1 MLFRSRGCGDRQP
14 GSGGLTPD
22 LGVDEY
28 QRCRGRRHHAHHHH
42 GPHHEREDELA
53 RGPRRR
59 GRGHHHVEAVGG
71 HAEAVLRR
79 AVRLGDGWMA
89 AGATSTE
96 ESLQS
101 LAQIR
106 GYLAEAGRSEAD
118 FWLSKRLYIAIDE
131 DEAAARQKLTEA
143 LTYQYGGKDQSGVG
157 LAATPSRAVEVMGT
171 LREAGAQHILLNPAY
186 DHMRQMEV
194 LMEKVIPQL

>member
-1 MLFRSRGCGDRQP
+1 MASRY
-14 GSGGLTPD
+14 
-22 LGVDEY
+22 LGRVV
-28 QRCRGRRHHAHHHH
+28 
-42 GPHHEREDELA
+42 LA
-53 RGPRRR
+53 AAAA
-59 GRGHHHVEAVGG
+59 VAVGQCSR
-71 HAEAVLRR
+71 ERY
-79 AVRLGDGWMA
+79 
-89 AGATSTE
+89 
-96 ESLQS
+96 Q
-101 LAQIR
+101 
-106 GYLAEAGRSEAD
+106 
-118 FWLSKRLYIAIDE
+118 E